1 MSDDFVK
8 IGTTFDTDGFVAGKA
23 ISAFQIA
30 PADLV
35 KACAAAADP
44 GLRALQAN
52 VSKIRP
58 VTGRLAR
65 SPRTVTRQY
74 ARGAVACALVGYEKG
89 VAPHAY
95 LIEYGIQAKGKR
107 RGVAG
112 KFPLGMAFLAAKT
125 SMEARLK
132 AQLEQLMEKAASK
145 AIG

>member
-35 KACAAAADP
+35 KACAAAAEP

-58 VTGRLAR
+58 VTGRLGR
-65 SPRTVTRQY
+65 SPRITTRQY
-74 ARGAVACALVGYEKG
+74 QRGAVACALVGYEKG

-112 KFPLGMAFLAAKT
+112 KFPLGMAFVSTKTSMQARLKHQIETLAAK
-125 SMEARLK
+125 AVFDGIR
-132 AQLEQLMEKAASK
+132 
-145 AIG
+145 